1 MQFQQFYAIL
11 DKAYRTIGGGK
22 QMDLFTT
29 QHLKSLNDLEFDI
42 YKYVQANMAKI
53 DKMKIRE
60 LANELHC
67 STTTILRFCR
77 KLDCN
82 GYSEFKLKLKMMAD
96 GRKLVTQPE
105 SEECEVFQYFQNMN
119 PKLDAEIREA
129 ANLVYQANRIMLMG
143 MGTSGIMAKFGA
155 RYLTNMGKLVH
166 YIDDPFYPVPDDFY
180 KDFLIIVIS
189 TSGETKEMID
199 KVHKFKTLNALTI
212 AITNSATSTLAKLSD
227 FSLSYYVPIEKRTD
241 NISVHDVTT
250 QVPVVYL
257 IEKLGKEVYKLIEDG
272 KGMKI

>member
-1 MQFQQFYAIL
+1 ME
-11 DKAYRTIGGGK
+11 
-22 QMDLFTT
+22 LFTT
-29 QHLKSLNDLEFDI
+29 EQLKNLNDLEMEI
-42 YKYVQANMAKI
+42 YKYVRADMAKI

-82 GYSEFKLKLKMMAD
+82 GYTEFKLKLKMLQSGKSVDLSSQDDEFAV
-96 GRKLVTQPE
+96 L
-105 SEECEVFQYFQNMN
+105 QYFQNMN
-119 PKLDAEIREA
+119 PKLDAEVKEA

-155 RYLTNMGKLVH
+155 RYLSNMGKLVH
-166 YIDDPFYPVPDDFY
+166 YVDDPFYPVPDEFY
-180 KDFLIIVIS
+180 KDFVIIIIS

-199 KVHKFKTLNALTI
+199 KIHRFKTLNAMTI
-212 AITNSATSTLAKLSD
+212 SITNSATSTMAKLGD
-227 FSLSYYVPIEKRTD
+227 FSLSYYVPIEKRSD
-241 NISVHDVTT
+241 YLQAHDVTT

-257 IEKLGKEVYKLIEDG
+257 LEKLGKEVYKLIKEDR
-272 KGMKI
+272 GMEI